1 MANLKYTQFHCL
13 KATKNSSFSHIQI
26 YPSSISISNFL
37 PPYIHT
43 QVQDHSKALIKMKP
57 NNLQWPLGYIL
68 RRNFLS
74 PQIPSLIQLFIGSC
88 LWLWNRYHT
97 NKHYKS
103 NSQSQLNSSIT
114 FSISVWIRVWIH
126 RWSHR
131 VASAFRITPVFII
144 FIFFLLTNYTCKI
157 MV

>member
-1 MANLKYTQFHCL
+1 MFENQLYFTLHRIFYPGLDLVRLGLWAKILTKTDRFQVNWPNFLLFWFHYMANLKYTQFHCL

-68 RRNFLS
+68 RRIRNILELPLS
-74 PQIPSLIQLFIGSC
+74 PNTII
-88 LWLWNRYHT
+88 
-97 NKHYKS
+97 
-103 NSQSQLNSSIT
+103 NSAVYW
-114 FSISVWIRVWIH
+114 FMPMAMKPISH
-126 RWSHR
+126 
-131 VASAFRITPVFII
+131 
-144 FIFFLLTNYTCKI
+144 
-157 MV
+157 